1 MHLTLQDQGEM
12 MEEQDKTVAK
22 TLWSETL
29 IEALLL
35 GLQKN
40 VSDEK
45 IRELI
50 GDLYAKGYK
59 QNYIVNKVTKELDSA
74 MAARV
79 RRLMV
84 K

>member
-1 MHLTLQDQGEM
+1 
-12 MEEQDKTVAK
+12 MEGSDKTVAK
-22 TLWSETL
+22 TLWSETV

-35 GLQKN
+35 GLKKN

-59 QNYIVNKVTKELDSA
+59 QTYITNKVTKELGPA
-74 MAARV
+74 MATRV
-79 RRLMV
+79 RQLMA